1 MDKKEILCRSQKENY
16 IFDEFSY
23 YMDKKAYANAYL
35 AILIYSGIAAL
46 VFFLQFHF
54 TGKAYSDY
62 RAFLFCFAITFC
74 GRSFQKFRSHRKAK
88 DILFVLIALCIAIIT
103 FVNILNH
110 GMEII

>member
-23 YMDKKAYANAYL
+23 YVDKKAYANAYL

-54 TGKAYSDY
+54 TGKAYSCLLYTSSDI
-62 RAFLFCFAITFC
+62 AEML
-74 GRSFQKFRSHRKAK
+74 SKRKETSSRVVA
-88 DILFVLIALCIAIIT
+88 V
-103 FVNILNH
+103 
-110 GMEII
+110 

>member
-1 MDKKEILCRSQKENY
+1 MDKKEILHRSQKENY

-23 YMDKKAYANAYL
+23 YVDKKAYANAYL

-46 VFFLQFHF
+46 IFFLQFHF
-54 TGKAYSDY
+54 TGKAYGDY

-74 GRSFQKFRSHRKAK
+74 GRSFQHFRSHKKAK

-110 GMEII
+110 GMEIL